1 MGENMKLKNKMNKQ
15 YTQISIYV
23 ILTAIII
30 YCLSLVAKS
39 APSIFD
45 NLMEKLYWFLK
56 VIKPIILG
64 FVFAY
69 LVQPITNFFDEKFRK
84 LKIFKKKQASCK
96 LYAVITTLIILL
108 LIITSIISL
117 LVFSITD
124 QLRLA
129 NFDDIIVIA
138 NGYMKIFDDFYYMI
152 SQKLSSLDIQSVQ
165 LQEYVKNAST
175 FILEILQSFANN
187 AVGSI
192 TNISSYLTTFL
203 FSLVIGI
210 YFLLDGKMIC
220 SYISKVSYALFSE
233 KFNNWMKRL
242 LNDADEAFSGYIRG
256 QLTDAFVMLVL
267 ISLSLSIIGIKFGL
281 LIGVM
286 AGIGNLIP
294 YCGPFV
300 AYAGTILVSIING
313 DYKKMIIAII
323 VLFIIQTIDGNIIGP
338 KLLSKS
344 IQIHPLLIIIFII
357 FGSAIGGL
365 LGMLLAVPVGAF
377 VKTLFV
383 KFIDYRVQIKD
394 AKKQEKKK

>member
-1 MGENMKLKNKMNKQ
+1 MKLKNKMNKQ

-39 APSIFD
+39 APTIFD
-45 NLMEKLYWFLK
+45 SIMEKLSWFLK

-69 LVQPITNFFDEKFRK
+69 LVQPITNFFEEKFK
-84 LKIFKKKQASCK
+84 KSKIFKKKQSACK
-96 LYAVITTLIILL
+96 LYAVITTLLILL
-108 LIITSIISL
+108 LIITSLISL

-124 QLRLA
+124 QFRLA

-138 NGYMKIFDDFYYMI
+138 NGYMKIFEDFYSFI
-152 SQKLSSLDIQSVQ
+152 SHKLNDLDIQSVQ
-165 LQEYVKNAST
+165 LQQYVKNAST
-175 FILEILQSFANN
+175 FILQILQNFANK

-220 SYISKVSYALFSE
+220 SYISKVSYALFSN
-233 KFNNWMKRL
+233 KFNQWMKRFL
-242 LNDADEAFSGYIRG
+242 KDADEAFSGYIRG
-256 QLTDAFVMLVL
+256 QLTDALVMLVL

-286 AGIGNLIP
+286 AGIGNMIP

-338 KLLSKS
+338 KLLSRS
-344 IQIHPLLIIIFII
+344 IQIHPLLVIIFLI

-377 VKTLFV
+377 IKTLFV
-383 KFIDYRVQIKD
+383 KFIDYRVQMKEIKQ
-394 AKKQEKKK
+394 QERNEIIEE